1 MGFKRSVWLERM
13 KKIQN
18 TDKMMQPSYR
28 VVVLHKKRGAECV
41 VCVYAGHTCA
51 YTGFKTLS

>member
-41 VCVYAGHTCA
+41 VCVCGPHVCIHRV
-51 YTGFKTLS
+51 